1 MQAII
6 RMRRYLQ
13 EQLLVDLSR
22 KAVVLTGPRQVGKT
36 RQVRQLMEGRDSPQ
50 YLNWDGAAFQT
61 PAWQNGCHY
70 PQA

>member
-1 MQAII
+1 MQAIS
-6 RMRRYLQ
+6 RMLRYLQ

-22 KAVVLTGPRQVGKT
+22 KAVVLTGARQVGKT
-36 RQVRQLMEGRDSPQ
+36 TLARQLMEGRDSPQ